1 MTKIFKLYTDI
12 SNYDFENIAMP
23 EGSSFYF
30 GEKLFVFNIEVYI
43 NSLLLKT
50 TSFNRACIASN
61 KYNYYDPFHDSI
73 IINFVPGFEYVVP
86 NILDFFVKQ
95 KIVTIEIKP
104 FHLRYKQED
113 PLFDKVEKELLV
125 DNNEITFRIIY
136 QPTDLNIGSMKK
148 WIEAC

>member
-1 MTKIFKLYTDI
+1 MTKIFKLYTDV

-30 GEKLFVFNIEVYI
+30 GEKSFTFNIEVYL

-50 TSFNRACIASN
+50 TSFNRTRIVSN
-61 KYNYYDPFHDSI
+61 KYNYYDPFNDSI

-86 NILDFFVKQ
+86 NILDFYVKQ
-95 KIVTIEIKP
+95 KIVTIEIRP
-104 FHLRYKQED
+104 FHIRYKQED

-136 QPTDLNIGSMKK
+136 HPTDLNIGSMKK
-148 WIEAC
+148 WIEA